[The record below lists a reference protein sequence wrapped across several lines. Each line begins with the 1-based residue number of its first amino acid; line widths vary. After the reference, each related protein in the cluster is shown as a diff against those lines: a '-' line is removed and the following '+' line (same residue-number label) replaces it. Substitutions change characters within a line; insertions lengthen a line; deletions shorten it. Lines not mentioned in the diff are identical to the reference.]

1 MNGLVMAAQLIL
13 GLAILVLVHEFGHY
27 IAARMFKIR
36 VDKFYIFFDIGKFKI
51 WSRKIGDTEFGI
63 GWLPFGGYCKIAG
76 MIDESMDKEQMKQD
90 PQPWEFRSK
99 PAWQRLVVMIAGVVL
114 NVVLGILIFTMS
126 HLVFTKQY
134 LPVENATDGIHAY
147 EFARVVGFKTGDHI
161 IEING
166 KEVKRA
172 EEVLSTRLYFGGEVT
187 VLRNGE
193 RVVVDVPDTVYK
205 YIGRGNL
212 FIGYD
217 NYPLVVDSITSD
229 TMPAAMAGFRFGDQ
243 IQSVKNIPVG
253 TFGNFK
259 EILWS
264 HKGDTLDFVIN
275 RAGSFIDMRIPV
287 LQNGQIGVKIRNAYV
302 FEKYTFFS
310 AMRYAYSDGFEA
322 IYSNIKGFKM
332 VFKGTEK
339 ARDLAGPI
347 GIAKVY
353 GATWDWARFWYIT
366 GLLSFILAFI
376 NILPIPAFDGGHA
389 TFLLIE
395 AVTRRK
401 FSDRFME
408 ITQYIGLVI
417 IMLLMTFIIGNDIVN
432 LFR

>member
-13 GLAILVLVHEFGHY
+13 GLAILVLVHEFGHD

-114 NVVLGILIFTMS
+114 NIVLGILIFTMS

-217 NYPLVVDSITSD
+217 NYPLHIESVPDS
-229 TMPAAMAGFRFGDQ
+229 MNAWNAGLRTGDSMVL
-243 IQSVKNIPVG
+243 IENIPVS
-253 TFGNFK
+253 TYGNFR
-259 EILWS
+259 EILKS
-264 HKGDTLDFVIN
+264 KAGDTIQCLIN
-275 RAGSFIDMRIPV
+275 RQSESLSLEIPV
-287 LQNGQIGVKIRNAYV
+287 SSDGVIGILISKPNYIT
-302 FEKYTFFS
+302 KDYTFFS